1 MKLPRGLTCHIY
13 SNISLIHSY
22 WSREILQSQV
32 YLLNGYLNNL
42 AWNWKYV
49 LITIIHLTLTL
60 TSLDQFLQLVW
71 SSSIPGIVMAVGF
84 DDIQALESVW
94 KLHSTEKMNGL
105 IQDLLINQAL
115 LKKLQATRIV
125 LTTRMFE
132 DEYTN
137 CKNELLSR
145 SMQRISIKTK
155 RMIYQSIG
163 NYWLVNS
170 LH

>member
-1 MKLPRGLTCHIY
+1 M
-13 SNISLIHSY
+13 
-22 WSREILQSQV
+22 
-32 YLLNGYLNNL
+32 
-42 AWNWKYV
+42 
-49 LITIIHLTLTL
+49 
-60 TSLDQFLQLVW
+60 TSLDQFLQVRL
-71 SSSIPGIVMAVGF
+71 SSISGIVMAVGF
-84 DDIQALESVW
+84 DDMQALESVW

-155 RMIYQSIG
+155 RMIYQSIE
-163 NYWLVNS
+163 NY
-170 LH
+170 

>member
-1 MKLPRGLTCHIY
+1 
-13 SNISLIHSY
+13 
-22 WSREILQSQV
+22 
-32 YLLNGYLNNL
+32 
-42 AWNWKYV
+42 
-49 LITIIHLTLTL
+49 
-60 TSLDQFLQLVW
+60 
-71 SSSIPGIVMAVGF
+71 MAVGF

-163 NYWLVNS
+163 NYIDLLILSTKISCDNFVLMPSYTFRKDFIVETKKGISINF
-170 LH
+170 

>member
-1 MKLPRGLTCHIY
+1 MWINLSHIFKYIFNSFILISNNPSKLGIFAKWL
-13 SNISLIHSY
+13 
-22 WSREILQSQV
+22 
-32 YLLNGYLNNL
+32 LNNL

-49 LITIIHLTLTL
+49 LITIIHLRLIL
-60 TSLDQFLQLVW
+60 TSLDQFLQVRL
-71 SSSIPGIVMAVGF
+71 SSISGIVMAVGF

-155 RMIYQSIG
+155 RMIYQSIE
-163 NYWLVNS
+163 NYWLGNS

>member
-1 MKLPRGLTCHIY
+1 
-13 SNISLIHSY
+13 
-22 WSREILQSQV
+22 
-32 YLLNGYLNNL
+32 
-42 AWNWKYV
+42 
-49 LITIIHLTLTL
+49 
-60 TSLDQFLQLVW
+60 
-71 SSSIPGIVMAVGF
+71 MAVGF

-163 NYWLVNS
+163 NYIDLLILSTKINCDNFVLMPSYTFRKDFIVETKKGISINF
-170 LH
+170 

>member
-1 MKLPRGLTCHIY
+1 
-13 SNISLIHSY
+13 
-22 WSREILQSQV
+22 
-32 YLLNGYLNNL
+32 
-42 AWNWKYV
+42 
-49 LITIIHLTLTL
+49 
-60 TSLDQFLQLVW
+60 
-71 SSSIPGIVMAVGF
+71 MAVGF

-94 KLHSTEKMNGL
+94 KLLSTEKMNGL

-155 RMIYQSIG
+155 RMIYQSIE
-163 NYWLVNS
+163 NY
-170 LH
+170 